1 MKLRLILGDQLNIQH
16 SWYSTVDQETL
27 YVLYELKQETNYV
40 VHHIQKVVAFFSS
53 MRSFADSLKSIGHE
67 VIYFDIASESA
78 NNSLSDNI
86 KKLVVEK
93 QITKFEYQLP
103 DEYRLD
109 KQLINLCEELN
120 ISTERFDSEH
130 FLTKREDLKSFF
142 EGKKQLIMEFFY
154 RDMRKKYDI
163 LMDQGQ
169 PLGGQWNFDK
179 NNRKKWKGTP
189 TIPAPFKAAVK
200 SQNEI
205 ISAIQKA
212 GIKTFGNY
220 DEKDYLFPSNRD
232 EALVQLEYFCKHL
245 LVHFGDYQDAMHNE
259 QRNLFHSRISFALNV
274 KILNPKEVIDSV
286 ISHYHKNSDVIALS
300 QVEGFVRQILG
311 WREYMRG
318 IYWREMPDYKSKN
331 QLDNYNKL
339 PDFYWTG
346 TTKMNCLQKSI
357 TDSLDT
363 AYAHHIQRLMI
374 TGNFALLIQC
384 HPDEVDAWYLG
395 VYADAVEWVQ
405 LPNTRG
411 MSQWA
416 DGGIVATKPYVSSG
430 SYIHKMSNYCE
441 TCIYDRTKRIGE
453 DACPFNSL
461 YWNFLDDKK
470 THFSKNNRMAMMLR
484 LLDKIPALEKQEIK
498 ERALSIIENPDDY

>member
-189 TIPAPFKAAVK
+189 TIPAPFKTAVK

-286 ISHYHKNSDVIALS
+286 ISHYHKNSDVIALY

-346 TTKMNCLQKSI
+346 ATKMNCLQKSI

-470 THFSKNNRMAMMLR
+470 THFSKNNLFARVAS
-484 LLDKIPALEKQEIK
+484 QGQW
-498 ERALSIIENPDDY
+498 ERIGVAAIGMNVGVTY

>member
-189 TIPAPFKAAVK
+189 TIPAPFKTAVK

-346 TTKMNCLQKSI
+346 ATKMNCLQKSI

-384 HPDEVDAWYLG
+384 HPDVVDAWYLG

>member
-189 TIPAPFKAAVK
+189 TIPAPFKTAVK

-286 ISHYHKNSDVIALS
+286 ISHYHKNSDVIALY

-346 TTKMNCLQKSI
+346 ATKMNCLQKSI